1 MMFTFISF
9 LMELKMITTELIPI
23 REQLERIEKKLDGNF
38 KNNFLSINQ
47 VSKLTSLS
55 PSTIRRAIA
64 RGELKCS
71 KRLGKLLFQESDIRR
86 WING

>member
-1 MMFTFISF
+1 
-9 LMELKMITTELIPI
+9 MELKMITTELIPI

-38 KNNFLSINQ
+38 KNQFLSINE

-55 PSTIRRAIA
+55 SSTIRRAVA
-64 RGELKCS
+64 KGELKCS
-71 KRLGKLLFQESDIRR
+71 KRLGKLLFQEYDIRR

>member
-1 MMFTFISF
+1 
-9 LMELKMITTELIPI
+9 MITTELIPI

-38 KNNFLSINQ
+38 KNEFLSINQ

-55 PSTIRRAIA
+55 TSTIRRAISK
-64 RGELKCS
+64 GQLKCS
-71 KRLGKLLFQESDIRR
+71 KKLGKLLFQESDIRR

>member
-1 MMFTFISF
+1 
-9 LMELKMITTELIPI
+9 MINTELIPI

-38 KNNFLSINQ
+38 KNQFLSISE

-55 PSTIRRAIA
+55 PSTIRRAITK
-64 RGELKCS
+64 GQLKCS
-71 KRLGKLLFQESDIRR
+71 KRLGKLLFLDSDVRK

>member
-1 MMFTFISF
+1 
-9 LMELKMITTELIPI
+9 MINTELIPI

-38 KNNFLSINQ
+38 KNQFLSINE

-64 RGELKCS
+64 KGQLKCS
-71 KRLGKLLFQESDIRR
+71 KRLGKLLFLESDVRK

>member
-1 MMFTFISF
+1 
-9 LMELKMITTELIPI
+9 MELKMITTELIPI

-38 KNNFLSINQ
+38 KNQFLSINE